1 MQLIHKILNRWPMK
15 NKLGFYAYLPA
26 FFVLGAMIE
35 FTMINMKIGNV
46 DFYTV
51 YMRKERERME
61 LEAQM
66 PFGLTWTAYVS
77 RLALCLAAMAA
88 GSQFVHSIYKPI
100 DNVQSIP
107 IEI

>member
-1 MQLIHKILNRWPMK
+1 MK

-61 LEAQM
+61 LEAQ
-66 PFGLTWTAYVS
+66 VS
-77 RLALCLAAMAA
+77 
-88 GSQFVHSIYKPI
+88 
-100 DNVQSIP
+100 
-107 IEI
+107 E